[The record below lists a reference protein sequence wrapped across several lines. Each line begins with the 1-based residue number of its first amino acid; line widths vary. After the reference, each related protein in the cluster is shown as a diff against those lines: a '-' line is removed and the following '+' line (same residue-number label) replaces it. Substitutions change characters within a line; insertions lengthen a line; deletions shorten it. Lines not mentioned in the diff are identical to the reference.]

1 VEDGLIDISESAGEE
16 ENDSPSKRP
25 RLGSGPSSQTDVDVS
40 DLHASEEAAVI
51 KVKDSESGSGSG
63 SGWSRR
69 ISLGLG
75 KVLGRVE
82 RDIGVT
88 VKGAYR
94 RLLVRSH
101 EHNVVDTI

>member
-25 RLGSGPSSQTDVDVS
+25 RLGSGPSSQTDVS
-40 DLHASEEAAVI
+40 DPHASEEAAGI
-51 KVKDSESGSGSG
+51 KVNDSGSDSG

-101 EHNVVDTI
+101 ET